1 MRVARPRPA
10 RSGEAVAPADLAVA
24 ERLETVGRRSGGI
37 RCWGCVG
44 AMDPATATTTVTTRS
59 ATATIAIMRRVV
71 ATTSSVR
78 VSVFRFYFFFVFYF
92 CVRVRHPH
100 VKIAIFPDPLIR
112 AEGLTACKNPFGTA
126 WKNPFL
132 SSEKAWSNSYLQQ
145 RRYTTDII
153 SLWSNFFS
161 LQSFWFS
168 PSIS

>member
-1 MRVARPRPA
+1 M
-10 RSGEAVAPADLAVA
+10 
-24 ERLETVGRRSGGI
+24 GRRSGGI
-37 RCWGCVG
+37 RRWGCVG

-71 ATTSSVR
+71 ATASSVR
-78 VSVFRFYFFFVFYF
+78 VSVFRFYFFCFLFLRAPPARKNSNF
-92 CVRVRHPH
+92 SRPFDSCGGANCMQ
-100 VKIAIFPDPLIR
+100 KPLWDR
-112 AEGLTACKNPFGTA
+112 MEKSF
-126 WKNPFL
+126 F